1 MTKKLFVS
9 ILCLGIAVAAVSQQ
23 TKDEIQKKQQELQK
37 ELADLNDTYNEIKKN
52 KKQSIGQLQ
61 LVQRKIRAR
70 EELVSALNKD
80 LRLIDDNIYLTTLEM
95 NRMRREL
102 DTLKMNYAQS
112 LVFAYKNRSNY
123 DYLNFIFS
131 ATSFNDALKRVAYL
145 KSYRQYRETQA
156 DNIVKTRS
164 VLEQKSQ
171 FLTNSKVDKNAA
183 LKTQG
188 QQLQVLEE
196 DKREK
201 DKVVQELKGRESE
214 VAADIREREKTRKKL
229 SAALQAAIKRELEEK
244 RREMA
249 AKMLREK
256 QAREEEERKRKA
268 AAVAAAEREKAN
280 QPKQGTAATQP
291 SASNNGNANAQPP
304 ASTTPSRPSESANT
318 GLVTTGPSNRDYS
331 VFESTSEGLT
341 MSLNFENNKGRLP
354 WPVDKGFILI
364 HFGSYTIPDSKL
376 KGVSDGLVISTPVGT
391 TVKSVADGE
400 VSAVVDLGGEDAVI
414 VIHGKYFTTYSNLSG
429 VSVSRGQK
437 VRAGTILGRA
447 SAGSDGDGQTTFM
460 VSNEKGN
467 FFNPEFWLKRR

>member
-102 DTLKMNYAQS
+102 DTLKINYAQS

-131 ATSFNDALKRVAYL
+131 ATNFNDALKRVAYL
-145 KSYRQYRETQA
+145 KSYRQFRETQA

-171 FLTNSKVDKNAA
+171 FLANSKVDKNAA

-249 AKMLREK
+249 AKMLKEK
-256 QAREEEERKRKA
+256 QARDEEERRRKA
-268 AAVAAAEREKAN
+268 AAADREKAN
-280 QPKQGTAATQP
+280 QPKQGGSAATQP
-291 SASNNGNANAQPP
+291 PVSGNSNANTQPP
-304 ASTTPSRPSESANT
+304 ANSPKELSKAIIYVRGVTV
-318 GLVTTGPSNRDYS
+318 LVRQNIPPITATRRQKINPKVLRVLS
-331 VFESTSEGLT
+331 VR
-341 MSLNFENNKGRLP
+341 RLC
-354 WPVDKGFILI
+354 
-364 HFGSYTIPDSKL
+364 
-376 KGVSDGLVISTPVGT
+376 
-391 TVKSVADGE
+391 
-400 VSAVVDLGGEDAVI
+400 
-414 VIHGKYFTTYSNLSG
+414 
-429 VSVSRGQK
+429 
-437 VRAGTILGRA
+437 
-447 SAGSDGDGQTTFM
+447 
-460 VSNEKGN
+460 
-467 FFNPEFWLKRR
+467 